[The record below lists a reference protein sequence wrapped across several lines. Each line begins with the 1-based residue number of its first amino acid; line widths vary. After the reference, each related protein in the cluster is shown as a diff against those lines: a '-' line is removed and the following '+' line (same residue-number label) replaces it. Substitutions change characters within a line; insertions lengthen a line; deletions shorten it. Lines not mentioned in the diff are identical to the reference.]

1 MKKIM
6 MIMVTLLAIA
16 TTTKAMT
23 YAQARE
29 QALFLTDKMAY
40 ELNLTEE
47 QYEAAYEINFDYL
60 MQISGTGNVYA
71 APWRQRN
78 IDLSYILYDWQYAA
92 YEAASY
98 FFRPVFWNDGYWH
111 FSIYAY
117 YPHRTHYYF
126 SRPAAYV
133 SYRGTH
139 SWHRNS
145 GRSWY
150 VNRVNHYRPAISD
163 RRTYSGMRDVRHNNG
178 NYRHSNNG
186 NMNSRQGNR
195 YDNRSNYNS
204 NNNNNS
210 QNYRSNGRN
219 YYNNRQSYN
228 SNGQNYNNNRSNG
241 SHDQVRR
248 SSSYNQSRTQEGMRT
263 GSSMGTHSRGTN
275 MGTHSGSSMGARSY
289 GSNMGTRSGSSM
301 GTRSAGSVGTRSA
314 GTTGTRAGAA
324 SRGNGSHGGGRR

>member
-1 MKKIM
+1 

-163 RRTYSGMRDVRHNNG
+163 RRTYSGMRDGRHNNG

-195 YDNRSNYNS
+195 YDNRSNYNHS
-204 NNNNNS
+204 NN

-219 YYNNRQSYN
+219 YNNNRQGFN
-228 SNGQNYNNNRSNG
+228 SNGQNYNNRSNG

-263 GSSMGTHSRGTN
+263 GSPMGTRSRGTN
-275 MGTHSGSSMGARSY
+275 MGTRSY
-289 GSNMGTRSGSSM
+289 GSSM
-301 GTRSAGSVGTRSA
+301 GTRSGNSMGTRSTGSF
-314 GTTGTRAGAA
+314 GTRSTGSAGTRAGAA

>member
-1 MKKIM
+1 

-163 RRTYSGMRDVRHNNG
+163 RRSYSGMRDVRHNNG

-289 GSNMGTRSGSSM
+289 GSSMGTRSGNSM
-301 GTRSAGSVGTRSA
+301 GTRAAGSVGTRSA
-314 GTTGTRAGAA
+314 SSAGTRAGAA

>member
-1 MKKIM
+1 M
-6 MIMVTLLAIA
+6 MMMVTLLAIA

-163 RRTYSGMRDVRHNNG
+163 RRTYSGMRDGRHNNG

-195 YDNRSNYNS
+195 YDNRSNYN
-204 NNNNNS
+204 NYNNNNS

-219 YYNNRQSYN
+219 YNNNRQGYN
-228 SNGQNYNNNRSNG
+228 SNGQNYNSNRSNG

-275 MGTHSGSSMGARSY
+275 MGT
-289 GSNMGTRSGSSM
+289 RSGSSM
-301 GTRSAGSVGTRSA
+301 GTRSYGSSMGTRSGNSMGARAAGSVGTRSA
-314 GTTGTRAGAA
+314 GSAGTRAGAA

>member
-1 MKKIM
+1 
-6 MIMVTLLAIA
+6 
-16 TTTKAMT
+16 
-23 YAQARE
+23 
-29 QALFLTDKMAY
+29 
-40 ELNLTEE
+40 
-47 QYEAAYEINFDYL
+47 
-60 MQISGTGNVYA
+60 MQIRGTGNVYA

-98 FFRPVFWNDGYWH
+98 FFRPVFWNNGYWH
-111 FSIYAY
+111 FSIYSH
-117 YPHRTHYYF
+117 YPHRTHFYF
-126 SRPAAYV
+126 PRPAAYV

-163 RRTYSGMRDVRHNNG
+163 RRTHSGMRDGRRTNG
-178 NYRHSNNG
+178 NYRRSNNG

-195 YDNRSNYNS
+195 YDNRSNYNHS
-204 NNNNNS
+204 NN

-219 YYNNRQSYN
+219 NNNNRQGFN

-275 MGTHSGSSMGARSY
+275 MGT
-289 GSNMGTRSGSSM
+289 RSGSSM
-301 GTRSAGSVGTRSA
+301 GTRSGNSMGARAAGSVGTRSA
-314 GTTGTRAGAA
+314 SSAGTRAEAA

>member
-1 MKKIM
+1 

-139 SWHRNS
+139 SWRRNS

-163 RRTYSGMRDVRHNNG
+163 RRTYSGMRDGRHNNG

-186 NMNSRQGNR
+186 NMNNRQGNR
-195 YDNRSNYNS
+195 YDNRSNYNHS
-204 NNNNNS
+204 NN

-219 YYNNRQSYN
+219 YNNRQSYN
-228 SNGQNYNNNRSNG
+228 SNGQNYNNYRSNG

-248 SSSYNQSRTQEGMRT
+248 SSSYNQGRTQESMRT
-263 GSSMGTHSRGTN
+263 GSSMST
-275 MGTHSGSSMGARSY
+275 RSY
-289 GSNMGTRSGSSM
+289 GSSM
-301 GTRSAGSVGTRSA
+301 GTRSGNSMGARAAGSVGTRSA
-314 GTTGTRAGAA
+314 GSAGTRAGAA

>member
-150 VNRVNHYRPAISD
+150 VNRVNHYRPAIAD
-163 RRTYSGMRDVRHNNG
+163 RRTYSGMRDG
-178 NYRHSNNG
+178 RHSSGSYRSGVGESVNGRRSYHDNNSQG
-186 NMNSRQGNR
+186 YRQ
-195 YDNRSNYNS
+195 DNRSRDYRGNGD
-204 NNNNNS
+204 
-210 QNYRSNGRN
+210 QNYRSGAARN
-219 YYNNRQSYN
+219 YSGNRGDN
-228 SNGQNYNNNRSNG
+228 SRE
-241 SHDQVRR
+241 QVRR
-248 SSSYNQSRTQEGMRT
+248 SSSYTQSRQQGMSGAGN
-263 GSSMGTHSRGTN
+263 GSSVGSR
-275 MGTHSGSSMGARSY
+275 SGGYSGARSA
-289 GSNMGTRSGSSM
+289 GSSV
-301 GTRSAGSVGTRSA
+301 GTRSAGSVGTRS
-314 GTTGTRAGAA
+314 GA
-324 SRGNGSHGGGRR
+324 STHGSGSHGGGRR

>member
-1 MKKIM
+1 

-163 RRTYSGMRDVRHNNG
+163 RRTYSGMRDGRHNNG

-195 YDNRSNYNS
+195 YDNRSNYN
-204 NNNNNS
+204 NYNNNNS

-219 YYNNRQSYN
+219 YNNNRQGYN
-228 SNGQNYNNNRSNG
+228 SNGQNYNSNRSNG

-275 MGTHSGSSMGARSY
+275 MGT
-289 GSNMGTRSGSSM
+289 RSGSSM
-301 GTRSAGSVGTRSA
+301 GTRSYGSSMGTRSGNSMGARAAGSVGTRSA
-314 GTTGTRAGAA
+314 GSAGTRAGAA

>member
-1 MKKIM
+1 

-163 RRTYSGMRDVRHNNG
+163 RRTYSGMRDGRHNNG

-195 YDNRSNYNS
+195 YDNRSNYNHS
-204 NNNNNS
+204 NN

-219 YYNNRQSYN
+219 YNNRQGFN

-263 GSSMGTHSRGTN
+263 GSSMGT
-275 MGTHSGSSMGARSY
+275 RSY
-289 GSNMGTRSGSSM
+289 GSSM
-301 GTRSAGSVGTRSA
+301 GTRSGNSMGARAAGSVGTRSVGSA
-314 GTTGTRAGAA
+314 GTRAGAA

>member
-1 MKKIM
+1 MKKTI

-60 MQISGTGNVYA
+60 MQIRGTGNVYA

-111 FSIYAY
+111 FSIYSH
-117 YPHRTHYYF
+117 YPHRTHFYF
-126 SRPAAYV
+126 PRPAAYV

-163 RRTYSGMRDVRHNNG
+163 RRTYSGMRDGRRTNG
-178 NYRHSNNG
+178 NYRRGNNG
-186 NMNSRQGNR
+186 NINNRQSNR
-195 YDNRSNYNS
+195 YDNRSNYNHS
-204 NNNNNS
+204 NN
-210 QNYRSNGRN
+210 QNYRSNGR
-219 YYNNRQSYN
+219 
-228 SNGQNYNNNRSNG
+228 NYNNNRSNG

-275 MGTHSGSSMGARSY
+275 MGTHSRGTNTGTRSGSS
-289 GSNMGTRSGSSM
+289 MGTRSGSSM
-301 GTRSAGSVGTRSA
+301 GTRPGNSMGARATGSVGTRSA
-314 GTTGTRAGAA
+314 SSAGTRAGAA

>member
-1 MKKIM
+1 

-60 MQISGTGNVYA
+60 MQIRGTGNVYA

-98 FFRPVFWNDGYWH
+98 FFRPVFWNNGYWH
-111 FSIYAY
+111 FSIYSH
-117 YPHRTHYYF
+117 YPHRTHFYF
-126 SRPAAYV
+126 PRPAAYV

-163 RRTYSGMRDVRHNNG
+163 RRTHSGMRDGRRNNG
-178 NYRHSNNG
+178 NYRRGNNG

-195 YDNRSNYNS
+195 YDNRSNYNHS
-204 NNNNNS
+204 NN

-219 YYNNRQSYN
+219 N
-228 SNGQNYNNNRSNG
+228 NNNRSNG

-263 GSSMGTHSRGTN
+263 GSSMGTHSRRTN
-275 MGTHSGSSMGARSY
+275 MGTHSRGT
-289 GSNMGTRSGSSM
+289 NMGTRSGSSM
-301 GTRSAGSVGTRSA
+301 GTRSGNSMGARATGSVGTRSA
-314 GTTGTRAGAA
+314 SSAGTRAEAA

>member
-1 MKKIM
+1 MKKTI

-60 MQISGTGNVYA
+60 MQIRGTGNVYA

-111 FSIYAY
+111 FSIYSH
-117 YPHRTHYYF
+117 YPHRTHFYF
-126 SRPAAYV
+126 PRPAAYV

-163 RRTYSGMRDVRHNNG
+163 RRTHSGMRDGRRNNG
-178 NYRHSNNG
+178 NYRRGNNG

-195 YDNRSNYNS
+195 YDNRSNYNHS
-204 NNNNNS
+204 NN

-219 YYNNRQSYN
+219 N
-228 SNGQNYNNNRSNG
+228 NNNRSNG

-275 MGTHSGSSMGARSY
+275 MGT
-289 GSNMGTRSGSSM
+289 RSGSSM
-301 GTRSAGSVGTRSA
+301 GTRPGNSMGARATGSVGTRSA
-314 GTTGTRAGAA
+314 GSAGTRAEAA

>member
-1 MKKIM
+1 
-6 MIMVTLLAIA
+6 MIMVTLLAMA

-60 MQISGTGNVYA
+60 MQIRGTGNVYA

-111 FSIYAY
+111 FSIYSH
-117 YPHRTHYYF
+117 YPHRTHFYF
-126 SRPAAYV
+126 PRPAAYV

-163 RRTYSGMRDVRHNNG
+163 RRTHSGMRDGRRNNG
-178 NYRHSNNG
+178 NYRRGNNG

-195 YDNRSNYNS
+195 YDNRSNYNHS
-204 NNNNNS
+204 NN

-219 YYNNRQSYN
+219 N
-228 SNGQNYNNNRSNG
+228 NNNRSNG

-275 MGTHSGSSMGARSY
+275 MGT
-289 GSNMGTRSGSSM
+289 RSGSSM
-301 GTRSAGSVGTRSA
+301 GTRPGNSMGARATGSVGTRSA
-314 GTTGTRAGAA
+314 GSAGTRAEAA

>member
-1 MKKIM
+1 

-60 MQISGTGNVYA
+60 MQIRGTGNVYA

-98 FFRPVFWNDGYWH
+98 FFRPVFWNNGYWH
-111 FSIYAY
+111 FSIYSH
-117 YPHRTHYYF
+117 YPHRTHFYF
-126 SRPAAYV
+126 PRPAAYV

-163 RRTYSGMRDVRHNNG
+163 RRTHSGMRDGRRNNG
-178 NYRHSNNG
+178 NYRRSNNG
-186 NMNSRQGNR
+186 NTNNRQSNR
-195 YDNRSNYNS
+195 YDNRSNYNHS
-204 NNNNNS
+204 NN
-210 QNYRSNGRN
+210 QNYRSNGR
-219 YYNNRQSYN
+219 
-228 SNGQNYNNNRSNG
+228 NYNNNRSNG

-275 MGTHSGSSMGARSY
+275 MGT
-289 GSNMGTRSGSSM
+289 RSGSSM
-301 GTRSAGSVGTRSA
+301 GTRPGNSMGARAAGSVGTRSA
-314 GTTGTRAGAA
+314 SSAGTRAGAA
-324 SRGNGSHGGGRR
+324 SLGNGSHGGGRR

>member
-1 MKKIM
+1 MKNTI

-60 MQISGTGNVYA
+60 MQIRGTGNVYA

-111 FSIYAY
+111 FSIYSH
-117 YPHRTHYYF
+117 YPHRTHFYF
-126 SRPAAYV
+126 PRPAAYV
-133 SYRGTH
+133 SCRGTH

-163 RRTYSGMRDVRHNNG
+163 RRTHSGMRDGRRNNG
-178 NYRHSNNG
+178 NYRRGNNG

-195 YDNRSNYNS
+195 YDNRSNYNHS
-204 NNNNNS
+204 NN

-219 YYNNRQSYN
+219 
-228 SNGQNYNNNRSNG
+228 NNNRSNG

-263 GSSMGTHSRGTN
+263 GSSMGTHSRRTN
-275 MGTHSGSSMGARSY
+275 MGTHSRGT
-289 GSNMGTRSGSSM
+289 NMGTRSGSSM
-301 GTRSAGSVGTRSA
+301 GTRPGNSMGARAAGSVGTRSA
-314 GTTGTRAGAA
+314 SSAGTRAEAA

>member
-1 MKKIM
+1 MKKTI
-6 MIMVTLLAIA
+6 MIMVTLLAMA

-60 MQISGTGNVYA
+60 MQIRGTGNVYA

-111 FSIYAY
+111 FSIYSH
-117 YPHRTHYYF
+117 YPHRTHFYF
-126 SRPAAYV
+126 PRPAAYV

-163 RRTYSGMRDVRHNNG
+163 RRTYSGMRDGRRNNG
-178 NYRHSNNG
+178 NYRRGNNG

-195 YDNRSNYNS
+195 YDNRSNYNHS
-204 NNNNNS
+204 NN

-219 YYNNRQSYN
+219 N
-228 SNGQNYNNNRSNG
+228 NNNRSNG

-263 GSSMGTHSRGTN
+263 GSSMGTHSRRTN
-275 MGTHSGSSMGARSY
+275 MGTHSRGT
-289 GSNMGTRSGSSM
+289 NMGTRSGSSM
-301 GTRSAGSVGTRSA
+301 GTRSGNSMGARATGSVGTRSA
-314 GTTGTRAGAA
+314 SSAGTRAEAA

>member
-163 RRTYSGMRDVRHNNG
+163 RRTYSGMRDGRHNNG

-195 YDNRSNYNS
+195 YDNRSNYN
-204 NNNNNS
+204 NNNS

-219 YYNNRQSYN
+219 YNNNRQSFN
-228 SNGQNYNNNRSNG
+228 SNGQNYNSNHSNG

-275 MGTHSGSSMGARSY
+275 MGT
-289 GSNMGTRSGSSM
+289 RSGSSM
-301 GTRSAGSVGTRSA
+301 GTRSYGSSMGTRSGNSMGTRAAGSVGTRSA
-314 GTTGTRAGAA
+314 GSAGTRAGAA

>member
-139 SWHRNS
+139 SWRRNS

-163 RRTYSGMRDVRHNNG
+163 RRTYSGMRDGRHNNG

-195 YDNRSNYNS
+195 YDNRSNYNHS
-204 NNNNNS
+204 NN

-219 YYNNRQSYN
+219 YNNRQSYN
-228 SNGQNYNNNRSNG
+228 SNGQNYYNYRSNG

-248 SSSYNQSRTQEGMRT
+248 SSSYNQGRTQEGMRT
-263 GSSMGTHSRGTN
+263 GSSMGTRSRGTN
-275 MGTHSGSSMGARSY
+275 IGTRSGNSMGARAA
-289 GSNMGTRSGSSM
+289 GSFGTRSTGS
-301 GTRSAGSVGTRSA
+301 A
-314 GTTGTRAGAA
+314 GTRAGAA

>member
-1 MKKIM
+1 
-6 MIMVTLLAIA
+6 
-16 TTTKAMT
+16 
-23 YAQARE
+23 
-29 QALFLTDKMAY
+29 
-40 ELNLTEE
+40 
-47 QYEAAYEINFDYL
+47 

-139 SWHRNS
+139 SWRRNS

-163 RRTYSGMRDVRHNNG
+163 RRTYSGMRDGRHNNG

-195 YDNRSNYNS
+195 YDNRSNYNHS
-204 NNNNNS
+204 NN

-219 YYNNRQSYN
+219 YNNNRQGFN
-228 SNGQNYNNNRSNG
+228 SNGQNYNNYRSNG

-275 MGTHSGSSMGARSY
+275 MGT
-289 GSNMGTRSGSSM
+289 RSGNSM
-301 GTRSAGSVGTRSA
+301 GTRSTGSFGTRSTGSA
-314 GTTGTRAGAA
+314 GTRAGAA

>member
-1 MKKIM
+1 

-60 MQISGTGNVYA
+60 MQIRGTGNVYA

-111 FSIYAY
+111 FSIYSH
-117 YPHRTHYYF
+117 YPHRTHFYF
-126 SRPAAYV
+126 PHPAAYV

-150 VNRVNHYRPAISD
+150 VNRVSHYRPAISD
-163 RRTYSGMRDVRHNNG
+163 RRTYSGMRDGRRNNG
-178 NYRHSNNG
+178 NYRRGNNG

-195 YDNRSNYNS
+195 YDNRSNYNHS
-204 NNNNNS
+204 NN

-219 YYNNRQSYN
+219 N
-228 SNGQNYNNNRSNG
+228 NNNRSNG

-248 SSSYNQSRTQEGMRT
+248 SSSYNQSRTQESMRT
-263 GSSMGTHSRGTN
+263 GSSMGTHSRRTN
-275 MGTHSGSSMGARSY
+275 MGTHSRGT
-289 GSNMGTRSGSSM
+289 NMGTRSGSSM
-301 GTRSAGSVGTRSA
+301 GTRSGNSMGARATGSVGTRSA
-314 GTTGTRAGAA
+314 SSAGTRAEAA

>member
-1 MKKIM
+1 MKKTI
-6 MIMVTLLAIA
+6 MIMVTLLAMA

-60 MQISGTGNVYA
+60 MQIRGTGNVYA

-111 FSIYAY
+111 FSIYSH
-117 YPHRTHYYF
+117 YPHRTHFYF
-126 SRPAAYV
+126 PRPAAYV

-163 RRTYSGMRDVRHNNG
+163 RRTHSGMRDGRRNNG
-178 NYRHSNNG
+178 NYRRGNNG

-195 YDNRSNYNS
+195 YDNRSNYNHS
-204 NNNNNS
+204 NN
-210 QNYRSNGRN
+210 QNYGSNGRN
-219 YYNNRQSYN
+219 ND
-228 SNGQNYNNNRSNG
+228 NNRSNG

-263 GSSMGTHSRGTN
+263 GSSMGTHSRRT
-275 MGTHSGSSMGARSY
+275 
-289 GSNMGTRSGSSM
+289 NMGTRSGSSM
-301 GTRSAGSVGTRSA
+301 GTRSGNSMGARAAGSVGTRSA
-314 GTTGTRAGAA
+314 SSAGTRAEAA

>member
-1 MKKIM
+1 

-126 SRPAAYV
+126 SCPAAYV

-163 RRTYSGMRDVRHNNG
+163 RRTYSGMRDGRHNNG

-195 YDNRSNYNS
+195 YDNRSNYNN

-219 YYNNRQSYN
+219 YNNNRQSYN

-275 MGTHSGSSMGARSY
+275 MGT
-289 GSNMGTRSGSSM
+289 RSGSSM
-301 GTRSAGSVGTRSA
+301 GTRSYGSSMGTRSGNSMGTRAAGSVGTRSA
-314 GTTGTRAGAA
+314 GSAGTRAGAA

>member
-1 MKKIM
+1 MKKTI

-60 MQISGTGNVYA
+60 MQIRGTGNVYA

-111 FSIYAY
+111 FSIYSH
-117 YPHRTHYYF
+117 YPHRTHFYF
-126 SRPAAYV
+126 PRPAAYV

-163 RRTYSGMRDVRHNNG
+163 RRTHSGMRDGRRTNG
-178 NYRHSNNG
+178 NYRRSNNG

-195 YDNRSNYNS
+195 YDNRSNYNHS
-204 NNNNNS
+204 NN

-219 YYNNRQSYN
+219 N
-228 SNGQNYNNNRSNG
+228 NNNRSNG

-275 MGTHSGSSMGARSY
+275 MGT
-289 GSNMGTRSGSSM
+289 RSGSSM
-301 GTRSAGSVGTRSA
+301 GTRSGNSMGARATGSVGTRSA
-314 GTTGTRAGAA
+314 SSAGTRAEAA

>member
-1 MKKIM
+1 MKKTI

-60 MQISGTGNVYA
+60 MQIRGTGNVYA

-111 FSIYAY
+111 FSIYSH
-117 YPHRTHYYF
+117 YPHRTHFYF
-126 SRPAAYV
+126 PRPAAYV

-163 RRTYSGMRDVRHNNG
+163 RRTHSGMRDGRRNNG
-178 NYRHSNNG
+178 NYRRGNNG

-195 YDNRSNYNS
+195 YDNRSNYNHS
-204 NNNNNS
+204 NN
-210 QNYRSNGRN
+210 QNYRSNGR
-219 YYNNRQSYN
+219 
-228 SNGQNYNNNRSNG
+228 NYNNNRSNG

-248 SSSYNQSRTQEGMRT
+248 SSSYNQSRTQESMRT

-275 MGTHSGSSMGARSY
+275 MGT
-289 GSNMGTRSGSSM
+289 RSGSSM
-301 GTRSAGSVGTRSA
+301 GTRPGNSMGARAAGSVGTRSA
-314 GTTGTRAGAA
+314 SSAGTKAGAA

>member
-1 MKKIM
+1 MKKTI

-60 MQISGTGNVYA
+60 MQIRGTGNVYA

-111 FSIYAY
+111 FSIYSH
-117 YPHRTHYYF
+117 YPHRTHFYF
-126 SRPAAYV
+126 PRPAVYV

-163 RRTYSGMRDVRHNNG
+163 RRTHSGMRDGRRNNG
-178 NYRHSNNG
+178 NYRRGNNG

-195 YDNRSNYNS
+195 YDNRSNYNHS
-204 NNNNNS
+204 NN
-210 QNYRSNGRN
+210 QNYRSNGR
-219 YYNNRQSYN
+219 
-228 SNGQNYNNNRSNG
+228 NYNNNRSNG

-275 MGTHSGSSMGARSY
+275 MGTHSRGTNTGTRSGSS
-289 GSNMGTRSGSSM
+289 MGTRSGSSM
-301 GTRSAGSVGTRSA
+301 GTRSGNSMGARAAGSVGTRSA
-314 GTTGTRAGAA
+314 SSAGTRAEAA

>member
-1 MKKIM
+1 MKKII

-60 MQISGTGNVYA
+60 MQIRGTGNVYA

-111 FSIYAY
+111 FSIYSH
-117 YPHRTHYYF
+117 YPHRTHFYF
-126 SRPAAYV
+126 PRPAAYV

-163 RRTYSGMRDVRHNNG
+163 RRTHSGMRDGRRNNG
-178 NYRHSNNG
+178 NYRRGNNG

-195 YDNRSNYNS
+195 YDNRSNYNHS
-204 NNNNNS
+204 NN

-219 YYNNRQSYN
+219 N
-228 SNGQNYNNNRSNG
+228 NNNRSNG

-248 SSSYNQSRTQEGMRT
+248 SSSYNQSRTQAGMRI
-263 GSSMGTHSRGTN
+263 GSSMGTHSRGTD
-275 MGTHSGSSMGARSY
+275 MGTRSR
-289 GSNMGTRSGSSM
+289 GTNMGTRSGSSM
-301 GTRSAGSVGTRSA
+301 GARSGNSMGARAAGSVGTRSA
-314 GTTGTRAGAA
+314 SSAGTRAGAA

>member
-1 MKKIM
+1 MKKTI
-6 MIMVTLLAIA
+6 MIMVTLLAMA

-60 MQISGTGNVYA
+60 MQIRGTGNVYA

-98 FFRPVFWNDGYWH
+98 FFRPVFWNNGYWH
-111 FSIYAY
+111 FSIYSH
-117 YPHRTHYYF
+117 YPHRTHFYF
-126 SRPAAYV
+126 PRPAAYV

-163 RRTYSGMRDVRHNNG
+163 RRTHSGMRDGRRTNG
-178 NYRHSNNG
+178 NYRRGHNG

-195 YDNRSNYNS
+195 YDNRSNYNHS
-204 NNNNNS
+204 NN

-219 YYNNRQSYN
+219 N
-228 SNGQNYNNNRSNG
+228 NNNRSNG

-275 MGTHSGSSMGARSY
+275 MGT
-289 GSNMGTRSGSSM
+289 RSGSSM
-301 GTRSAGSVGTRSA
+301 GTRSGNSMGARAAGSVGTRSA
-314 GTTGTRAGAA
+314 GSAGTRAEAA

>member
-1 MKKIM
+1 MKKTI

-60 MQISGTGNVYA
+60 MQIRGTGNVYA

-111 FSIYAY
+111 FSIYSH
-117 YPHRTHYYF
+117 YPHRTHFYF
-126 SRPAAYV
+126 PRPAAYV

-163 RRTYSGMRDVRHNNG
+163 RRTHSGMRDGRRNNG
-178 NYRHSNNG
+178 NYRRGNNG

-195 YDNRSNYNS
+195 YDNRSNYNYNHS
-204 NNNNNS
+204 NN

-219 YYNNRQSYN
+219 N
-228 SNGQNYNNNRSNG
+228 NNNRSNG

-248 SSSYNQSRTQEGMRT
+248 SSSYNQSRTQESMRT

-275 MGTHSGSSMGARSY
+275 MGT
-289 GSNMGTRSGSSM
+289 RSGSSM
-301 GTRSAGSVGTRSA
+301 GTRSGNSMGARAAGSVGTRSA
-314 GTTGTRAGAA
+314 GSAGTRAEAA

>member
-1 MKKIM
+1 MKKTI

-60 MQISGTGNVYA
+60 MQIRGTGNVYA

-111 FSIYAY
+111 FSIFSH
-117 YPHRTHYYF
+117 YPHRTHFYF
-126 SRPAAYV
+126 PRPAAYV

-163 RRTYSGMRDVRHNNG
+163 RRTHSGMRDGRRNNG
-178 NYRHSNNG
+178 NYRRGNNG

-195 YDNRSNYNS
+195 YDNRSNYNHS
-204 NNNNNS
+204 NN
-210 QNYRSNGRN
+210 QNYRSNGR
-219 YYNNRQSYN
+219 
-228 SNGQNYNNNRSNG
+228 NYNNNRSNG

-248 SSSYNQSRTQEGMRT
+248 SSSYNQSRTQESMRT

-275 MGTHSGSSMGARSY
+275 MGT
-289 GSNMGTRSGSSM
+289 RSGSSM
-301 GTRSAGSVGTRSA
+301 GTRPGNSMGARATGSVGTRSA
-314 GTTGTRAGAA
+314 SSAGTRAGAA

>member
-1 MKKIM
+1 MKNTI

-60 MQISGTGNVYA
+60 MQIRGTGNVYA

-111 FSIYAY
+111 FSIYSH
-117 YPHRTHYYF
+117 YPHRTHFYF
-126 SRPAAYV
+126 PRPAAYV

-163 RRTYSGMRDVRHNNG
+163 RRTHSGMRDGRRNNG
-178 NYRHSNNG
+178 NYRRGNNG

-195 YDNRSNYNS
+195 YDNRSNYNHS
-204 NNNNNS
+204 NN

-219 YYNNRQSYN
+219 N
-228 SNGQNYNNNRSNG
+228 NNNRSNG

-263 GSSMGTHSRGTN
+263 GSSMGTHSRRTN
-275 MGTHSGSSMGARSY
+275 MGTRP
-289 GSNMGTRSGSSM
+289 GSSM
-301 GTRSAGSVGTRSA
+301 GTRSGNSMGARAAGSVGTRSA
-314 GTTGTRAGAA
+314 SSAGTRAEAA

>member
-1 MKKIM
+1 MKKTIM
-6 MIMVTLLAIA
+6 LMVTLLAMA

-60 MQISGTGNVYA
+60 MQIRGTGNVYA

-111 FSIYAY
+111 FSIYSH
-117 YPHRTHYYF
+117 YPHRTHFYF
-126 SRPAAYV
+126 PRPAAYV

-163 RRTYSGMRDVRHNNG
+163 RRTHSGMRDGRRNNG
-178 NYRHSNNG
+178 NYRRGNNG

-195 YDNRSNYNS
+195 YDNRSNYNHS
-204 NNNNNS
+204 NN

-219 YYNNRQSYN
+219 N
-228 SNGQNYNNNRSNG
+228 NNNRSNG

-248 SSSYNQSRTQEGMRT
+248 SSSYNQSRTQEGMRI

-275 MGTHSGSSMGARSY
+275 MGT
-289 GSNMGTRSGSSM
+289 RSGSSM
-301 GTRSAGSVGTRSA
+301 GTRPGNSMGARAAGSVGTRSA
-314 GTTGTRAGAA
+314 SSAGTKAGAA

>member
-1 MKKIM
+1 MKNTI

-60 MQISGTGNVYA
+60 MQIRGTGNVYA

-98 FFRPVFWNDGYWH
+98 FFRPVFWNNGYWH
-111 FSIYAY
+111 FSIYSH
-117 YPHRTHYYF
+117 YPHRTHFYF
-126 SRPAAYV
+126 PRPAAYV

-163 RRTYSGMRDVRHNNG
+163 RRTHSGMRDGRRTNG
-178 NYRHSNNG
+178 NYRRGNNG
-186 NMNSRQGNR
+186 NINNRQSNR
-195 YDNRSNYNS
+195 YDNRSNYNHS
-204 NNNNNS
+204 NN

-219 YYNNRQSYN
+219 N
-228 SNGQNYNNNRSNG
+228 NNNRSNG

-275 MGTHSGSSMGARSY
+275 MGT
-289 GSNMGTRSGSSM
+289 RSGSSM
-301 GTRSAGSVGTRSA
+301 GTRSGNSMGARAAGSVGTRSA
-314 GTTGTRAGAA
+314 GSAGTRAEAA

>member
-1 MKKIM
+1 MKKTI
-6 MIMVTLLAIA
+6 MIMVTLLAMA

-60 MQISGTGNVYA
+60 MQIRGTGNVYA

-111 FSIYAY
+111 FSIYSH
-117 YPHRTHYYF
+117 YPHRTHFYF
-126 SRPAAYV
+126 PRPAAYV

-163 RRTYSGMRDVRHNNG
+163 RRTHSGMRDGRRNNG
-178 NYRHSNNG
+178 NYRRGNNSNIN
-186 NMNSRQGNR
+186 NRQSNR
-195 YDNRSNYNS
+195 YDNRSNYNHS
-204 NNNNNS
+204 NN

-219 YYNNRQSYN
+219 N
-228 SNGQNYNNNRSNG
+228 NNNRSNG

-248 SSSYNQSRTQEGMRT
+248 SSSYNQSRTQAGMRI
-263 GSSMGTHSRGTN
+263 GSSMGTHSRGTDMGTHSRGTN
-275 MGTHSGSSMGARSY
+275 MGTRSGSSMGARS
-289 GSNMGTRSGSSM
+289 GNSM
-301 GTRSAGSVGTRSA
+301 GARATGSVGTRSA
-314 GTTGTRAGAA
+314 SSAGTRAGAA

>member
-1 MKKIM
+1 MKKII

-139 SWHRNS
+139 SWRRNS

-163 RRTYSGMRDVRHNNG
+163 RRTYSGMRDGRHHNG
-178 NYRHSNNG
+178 NYRHNNNG

-195 YDNRSNYNS
+195 YDNRSNYNHS
-204 NNNNNS
+204 NNQNYRSNN

-219 YYNNRQSYN
+219 YNNNRQGFN
-228 SNGQNYNNNRSNG
+228 SNGQNYYNNRSNG

-248 SSSYNQSRTQEGMRT
+248 SSSYNQGRTQEGMRT
-263 GSSMGTHSRGTN
+263 GSSMGT
-275 MGTHSGSSMGARSY
+275 RSY
-289 GSNMGTRSGSSM
+289 GSSM
-301 GTRSAGSVGTRSA
+301 GTRSGNSMGARAAGSVSTRSA
-314 GTTGTRAGAA
+314 GSAGTRAGAA

>member
-1 MKKIM
+1 MKKII

-60 MQISGTGNVYA
+60 MQIRGTGNVYA

-98 FFRPVFWNDGYWH
+98 FFRPVFWNNGYWH
-111 FSIYAY
+111 FSIYSH
-117 YPHRTHYYF
+117 YPHRTHFYF
-126 SRPAAYV
+126 PRPAAYV

-163 RRTYSGMRDVRHNNG
+163 RRTHSGMRDGRRNNG
-178 NYRHSNNG
+178 NYRRGNNG

-195 YDNRSNYNS
+195 YDNRSNYNHS
-204 NNNNNS
+204 NN

-219 YYNNRQSYN
+219 N
-228 SNGQNYNNNRSNG
+228 NNNRSNG

-275 MGTHSGSSMGARSY
+275 MGTRSGSSMGARS
-289 GSNMGTRSGSSM
+289 GNSM
-301 GTRSAGSVGTRSA
+301 GARAAGSVGTRSA
-314 GTTGTRAGAA
+314 SSAGTRAGAA

>member
-1 MKKIM
+1 M

-163 RRTYSGMRDVRHNNG
+163 RRTYSGMRDGRHNNG

-195 YDNRSNYNS
+195 YDNRSNYN
-204 NNNNNS
+204 NYNNNNS

-219 YYNNRQSYN
+219 YNNNRQGYN
-228 SNGQNYNNNRSNG
+228 SNGQNYNSNRSNG

-275 MGTHSGSSMGARSY
+275 MGT
-289 GSNMGTRSGSSM
+289 RSGSSM
-301 GTRSAGSVGTRSA
+301 GTRSYGSSMGTRSGNSMGARAAGSVGTRSA
-314 GTTGTRAGAA
+314 GSAGTRAGAA

>member
-1 MKKIM
+1 MKKTI
-6 MIMVTLLAIA
+6 MIMVTLLAMA

-60 MQISGTGNVYA
+60 MQIRGTGNVYA

-111 FSIYAY
+111 FSIYSH
-117 YPHRTHYYF
+117 YPHRTHFYF
-126 SRPAAYV
+126 PRPAAYV

-163 RRTYSGMRDVRHNNG
+163 RRTHSGMRDGRRNNG
-178 NYRHSNNG
+178 NYRRGNNG
-186 NMNSRQGNR
+186 NINNRQSNR
-195 YDNRSNYNS
+195 YDNRSNYNHS
-204 NNNNNS
+204 NN

-219 YYNNRQSYN
+219 N
-228 SNGQNYNNNRSNG
+228 NNNRSNG

-248 SSSYNQSRTQEGMRT
+248 SSSYNQSRTQAGMRI
-263 GSSMGTHSRGTN
+263 GSSMGTHSRGTDMGTHSRGTN
-275 MGTHSGSSMGARSY
+275 MGTRSGSSMGARS
-289 GSNMGTRSGSSM
+289 GNSM
-301 GTRSAGSVGTRSA
+301 GARATGSVGTRSA
-314 GTTGTRAGAA
+314 SSAGTRAGAA

>member
-1 MKKIM
+1 MKKTI

-40 ELNLTEE
+40 ELNLTED

-60 MQISGTGNVYA
+60 MQIRGTGNVYA

-98 FFRPVFWNDGYWH
+98 FFRPVFRNDGYWH
-111 FSIYAY
+111 FSIYSH
-117 YPHRTHYYF
+117 YPHRTHFYF
-126 SRPAAYV
+126 PRPAAYV

-163 RRTYSGMRDVRHNNG
+163 RRTHSGMRDGRRNNG
-178 NYRHSNNG
+178 NYRRGHNG

-195 YDNRSNYNS
+195 YDNRSNYNHS
-204 NNNNNS
+204 NN

-219 YYNNRQSYN
+219 N
-228 SNGQNYNNNRSNG
+228 NNNRSNG

-275 MGTHSGSSMGARSY
+275 MGT
-289 GSNMGTRSGSSM
+289 RSGSSM
-301 GTRSAGSVGTRSA
+301 GTRPGNSMGARAAGSVGTRSA
-314 GTTGTRAGAA
+314 SSAGTRAEAA

>member
-1 MKKIM
+1 MKKII

-139 SWHRNS
+139 SWRRNS

-163 RRTYSGMRDVRHNNG
+163 RRTYSGMRDGRHNNG

-195 YDNRSNYNS
+195 YDNRSNYNHS
-204 NNNNNS
+204 NN

-219 YYNNRQSYN
+219 YNNRQGFN

-263 GSSMGTHSRGTN
+263 GSSMGT
-275 MGTHSGSSMGARSY
+275 RSY
-289 GSNMGTRSGSSM
+289 GSSM
-301 GTRSAGSVGTRSA
+301 GTRSGNSMGARAAGSVGTRSVGSA
-314 GTTGTRAGAA
+314 GTRAGAA

>member
-1 MKKIM
+1 

-60 MQISGTGNVYA
+60 MQIRGTGNVYA

-111 FSIYAY
+111 FSIYSH
-117 YPHRTHYYF
+117 YPHRTHFYF
-126 SRPAAYV
+126 PRPAAYV

-163 RRTYSGMRDVRHNNG
+163 RRTHSGMRDGRRNNG
-178 NYRHSNNG
+178 NYRRGNNG

-195 YDNRSNYNS
+195 YDNRSNYNHS
-204 NNNNNS
+204 NN

-219 YYNNRQSYN
+219 N
-228 SNGQNYNNNRSNG
+228 NNNRSNG

-248 SSSYNQSRTQEGMRT
+248 SSSYNQSRTQESMRT
-263 GSSMGTHSRGTN
+263 GSSMGTHSRRTN
-275 MGTHSGSSMGARSY
+275 MGTHSRGT
-289 GSNMGTRSGSSM
+289 NMGTRSGSSM
-301 GTRSAGSVGTRSA
+301 GTRSGNSMGARATGSVGTRSA
-314 GTTGTRAGAA
+314 SSAGTRAEAA

>member
-1 MKKIM
+1 MKKTI
-6 MIMVTLLAIA
+6 MIMVTLLAMA

-60 MQISGTGNVYA
+60 MQIRGTGNVYA

-111 FSIYAY
+111 FSIYSH
-117 YPHRTHYYF
+117 YPHRTHFYF
-126 SRPAAYV
+126 PRPAAYV

-163 RRTYSGMRDVRHNNG
+163 RRTYSGMRDGRRNNG
-178 NYRHSNNG
+178 NYRRGNNG

-195 YDNRSNYNS
+195 YDNRSNYNHS
-204 NNNNNS
+204 NN

-219 YYNNRQSYN
+219 NNNNRQGFN

-263 GSSMGTHSRGTN
+263 GSSMGTHSRRTN
-275 MGTHSGSSMGARSY
+275 MGTHSRGT
-289 GSNMGTRSGSSM
+289 NMGTRSGSSM
-301 GTRSAGSVGTRSA
+301 GTRSGNSMGARAAGSVGTRSA
-314 GTTGTRAGAA
+314 SSAGTRAEAA